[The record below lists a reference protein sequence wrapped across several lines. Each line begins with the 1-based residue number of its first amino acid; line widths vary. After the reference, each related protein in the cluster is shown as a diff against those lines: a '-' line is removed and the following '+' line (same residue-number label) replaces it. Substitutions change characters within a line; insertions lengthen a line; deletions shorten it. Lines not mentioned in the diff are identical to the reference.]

1 MTRFTPTRAC
11 SGQSVQT
18 QDPDSFDSI
27 DVWAN
32 IGKWDLILSHP
43 RKNPMFI
50 RSILLTSALLLPQ
63 VSFANPV
70 PQDKLHYVGEWIGK
84 QMRLQIAK
92 NGKIEYERNRE
103 GKSIDLNIELKGFN
117 GDNFDAG
124 VSVVR
129 STFVV
134 SKPPHRDG
142 ADWKMVVDGVELTK
156 VE

>member
-1 MTRFTPTRAC
+1 
-11 SGQSVQT
+11 
-18 QDPDSFDSI
+18 
-27 DVWAN
+27 
-32 IGKWDLILSHP
+32 
-43 RKNPMFI
+43 MFI
-50 RSILLTSALLLPQ
+50 RSILLASALLLPQ

-70 PQDKLHYVGEWIGK
+70 PQDKLHYVGEWVGK

-103 GKSIDLNIELKGFN
+103 GKSVDLNIELKGFN
-117 GDNFDAG
+117 GHNFDAG

-134 SKPPHRDG
+134 SKPPHRAG
-142 ADWKMVVDGVELTK
+142 NEWKMVVDGVELTK